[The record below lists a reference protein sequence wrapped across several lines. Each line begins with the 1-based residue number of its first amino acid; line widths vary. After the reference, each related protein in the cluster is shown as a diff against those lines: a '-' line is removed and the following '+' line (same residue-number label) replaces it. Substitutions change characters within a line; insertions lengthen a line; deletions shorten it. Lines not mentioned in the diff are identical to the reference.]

1 VRLSTKTRYGARA
14 MAELAVAYPGR
25 SLTLRE
31 IAERQHL
38 STKYLEQIMR
48 ALGSAGLTRSV
59 RGVHGGYTL
68 AKSPECITLADVFHA
83 LEGSLAPVDCVDAP
97 ELCAMR
103 EACPTRSV
111 WVEVKEAVESVLE
124 GTTLQDLAER
134 MGKNAAQEAPSYQI

>member
-31 IAERQHL
+31 I
-38 STKYLEQIMR
+38 
-48 ALGSAGLTRSV
+48 